1 MKDVNL
7 IPRAI
12 LERAIVLSRARI
24 WAVVVV
30 MVGLAIGSAF
40 VYMRIATSRVEQNF
54 STLTVEIEDKQSLAD
69 EFDRSKDE
77 RDRLGAKEKIIGK
90 LLEKRAWCQVLYDIV
105 GNIHDDVW
113 LTHLSDMKDKG
124 SEGVEAALLIKGFA
138 ISNRHLADLM
148 TRLNGL
154 PYIDQVE
161 LKISKSSKSE
171 QMDVVQFELE
181 CRFVNFPRAK
191 LT

>member
-7 IPRAI
+7 IPREI
-12 LERAIVLSRARI
+12 LERAIVLSRAMI

-30 MVGLAIGSAF
+30 TVGLAIGAAF
-40 VYMRIATSRVEQNF
+40 VYIRILTNRVEQSF
-54 STLTVEIEDKQSLAD
+54 STLTVEIEDKQSLAEKLD
-69 EFDRSKDE
+69 QSKDE
-77 RDRLGAKEKIIGK
+77 RDRLGTKEKIIGK
-90 LLEKRAWCQVLYDIV
+90 LLEKRAWCVVLYDIV

-113 LTHLSDMKDKG
+113 LTHLSDMTGKD

-154 PYIDQVE
+154 PYIDQVD
-161 LKISKSSKSE
+161 LKISRSSKWE
-171 QMDVVQFELE
+171 QMEVVQFELE
-181 CRFVNFPRAK
+181 CRFVDFPRAQ